1 MRPWVSLLRVSPLF
15 ARIGVRVECGCGS
28 VRGDR
33 VMVQRDPVDRYRM
46 RLRCV
51 EHAPNDPGRAA

>member
-1 MRPWVSLLRVSPLF
+1 MKPWASLLRVSEF
-15 ARIGVRVECGCGS
+15 YAAIMVKVECGCGS

-33 VMVQRDPVDRYRM
+33 AMVQRDAHDRYRL

-51 EHAPNDPGRAA
+51 EHVPA

>member
-1 MRPWVSLLRVSPLF
+1 MKPWVSLLRVSEFF
-15 ARIGVRVECGCGS
+15 ARIMVKVECGCGS

-33 VMVQRDPVDRYRM
+33 VMVQRDSIDRYHM

-51 EHAPNDPGRAA
+51 EHAPC